1 MNIKRF
7 LFQFC
12 LSLMPLTVL
21 AQITTVSFGYD
32 RNGNR
37 TARQLVIEEL
47 LVMKSQEIEEA
58 PTQVDDNSLDTMD
71 VKLFPN
77 PTYGQFYIQLPGVRP
92 DIPLKAVLITE
103 TGNII
108 TEKQVTSNWME
119 FDLSNLAGGVYLLQL
134 VSSEKKRVWK
144 IIKE

>member
-1 MNIKRF
+1 M
-7 LFQFC
+7 FQFC

-21 AQITTVSFGYD
+21 AQTTTVSFGYD

-47 LVMKSQEIEEA
+47 LVMKSQEIEEV

-77 PTYGQFYIQLPGVRP
+77 PTYGQFSIQLAGVRP

-119 FDLSNLAGGVYLLQL
+119 FDLSNHAGGVYLLQL

>member
-1 MNIKRF
+1 
-7 LFQFC
+7 
-12 LSLMPLTVL
+12 MPLTVL

>member
-1 MNIKRF
+1 M
-7 LFQFC
+7 FQFC